1 MVRSRS
7 SESDRPKPKYQKQ
20 KRAARGG
27 LNGNNNTI
35 DEVACEDS
43 NFSVVEN
50 NVNNKNENESMNS
63 GGDYSEES
71 DVKGILNNQ
80 SAPIVQA

>member
-1 MVRSRS
+1 M
-7 SESDRPKPKYQKQ
+7 
-20 KRAARGG
+20 
-27 LNGNNNTI
+27 
-35 DEVACEDS
+35 
-43 NFSVVEN
+43 EN
-50 NVNNKNENESMNS
+50 NVNNQNENESMNS